1 MDLSLDD
8 RAWKARRR
16 FALLALAVTA
26 VLISWG
32 GWVTSINA
40 GMAVPDWPSSFG
52 SYDPFRTG
60 MPGWYEYAPVLAEHG
75 HRLLGALVGFL
86 TLILAVWTYLA
97 DSRRWARRLGIAAL
111 VLVSIQGLLGGLR
124 VTENS
129 LALAAVHACTAQIF
143 VAVLAALALSTT
155 KTWRSISS
163 RLPDSDA
170 AQTLRRTAYATVG
183 LLYLQIVLGAVLRQ
197 FGHGIHG
204 FYAALHIAGALI
216 VSGLIIAT
224 FVLVQKHFDGYRGL
238 NLSAWAMVL
247 TLAVQF
253 TLGLAAYVVLV
264 TDMAASTRSTLQIV
278 LASSHV
284 LVGAILMGTTT
295 ATTLLAA
302 RRQAPQRRVT
312 ELLDESRRSTGD
324 HSQSK
329 PVLASTSPK
338 ADA

>member
-1 MDLSLDD
+1 MMDLSLDD

-60 MPGWYEYAPVLAEHG
+60 MPDWYRYAPVLAEHG

-86 TLILAVWTYLA
+86 TLVLAVWTYLA
-97 DSRRWARRLGIAAL
+97 DPRRWARHLGIAAL
-111 VLVSIQGLLGGLR
+111 VLVSLQGLLGGLR

-129 LALAAVHACTAQIF
+129 ILLATMHACTAQIF
-143 VAVLAALALSTT
+143 VAVLASLALSTT
-155 KTWRSISS
+155 KTWRSLSS
-163 RLPDSDA
+163 RLPDTA
-170 AQTLRRTAYATVG
+170 AAARLRWTAYATLG

-204 FYAALHIAGALI
+204 MYAALHIAGALI

-224 FVLVQKHFDGYRGL
+224 FVLIQKHFDKYRGL
-238 NLSAWAMVL
+238 NVSAWAMVL
-247 TLAVQF
+247 TLAAQF
-253 TLGLAAYVVLV
+253 SLGLAAYVILV
-264 TDMAASTRSTLQIV
+264 TDTAASTRSTLQVI

-284 LVGAILMGTTT
+284 LVGAVLMGTTT

-302 RRQAPQRRVT
+302 RVQAPQRKVT
-312 ELLDESRRSTGD
+312 EMLDDERSASGD
-324 HSQSK
+324 HARQE
-329 PVLASTSPK
+329 PVLAPRSASK
-338 ADA
+338 